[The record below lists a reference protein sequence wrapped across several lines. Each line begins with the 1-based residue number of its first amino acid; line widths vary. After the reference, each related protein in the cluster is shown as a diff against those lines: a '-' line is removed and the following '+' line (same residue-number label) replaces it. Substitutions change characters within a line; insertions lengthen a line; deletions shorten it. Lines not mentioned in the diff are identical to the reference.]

1 MVIFMKHIEACIFDL
16 DGVIVDTAK
25 YHYLA
30 WKRLSNE
37 LGFDLTPE
45 DNERLKGVSRMA
57 SLDIVL
63 SIGLK
68 AFDHKTKYTLAA
80 KKNSWYV
87 EYLNEMD
94 ENEILPG
101 VKNFLLLLKDK
112 GIKIALGSASKNSPL
127 ILGKLHLTH
136 YFDVIIDGNKTTKAK
151 PDPEVFL
158 LAASEL
164 NVFPE
169 HCVVFED
176 AQAGIDAARRA
187 GMYCIGIGSA
197 DVLKGSDKVIPGFA
211 NYDELTRLLRLFQPD
226 YPVLPPL

>member
-1 MVIFMKHIEACIFDL
+1 MQNIKACIFDL

-30 WKRLSNE
+30 WRRLCNE
-37 LGFDLTPE
+37 LGYDLTLE

-63 SIGLK
+63 SIGRRD
-68 AFDHKTKYTLAA
+68 FDHETKCTLAA

-94 ENEILPG
+94 ERDILPG
-101 VKNFLLLLKDK
+101 VKNFLLSLKGK
-112 GIKIALGSASKNSPL
+112 GIKIALGSASKNSML
-127 ILGKLHLTH
+127 ILDKLQLAH

-151 PDPEVFL
+151 PDPEVFI

-164 NVFPE
+164 HVSPE

-176 AQAGIDAARRA
+176 AQAGINAAKSA
-187 GMYCIGIGSA
+187 GMYCLGIGSA
-197 DVLKGSDKVIPGFA
+197 DVLKGSDKVIPGFE
-211 NYDELTRLLRLFQPD
+211 NYDFTD
-226 YPVLPPL
+226 NKVTK